1 MSRVDPTATAFW
13 RRQTPYMVSVDAI
26 WRDAAD
32 DHKVRAW
39 TRASID
45 SLREFSDG
53 GEYVNFPGL
62 AEDIDWSV
70 FNVAH
75 EDQRLAGWL
84 DGSETFRVANMHPKH
99 MVIEG
104 TLPQIVAR

>member
-62 AEDIDWSV
+62 AEDGEAQVRAGYGGNYERLKAIKRKYDPENL
-70 FNVAH
+70 FRYNV
-75 EDQRLAGWL
+75 
-84 DGSETFRVANMHPKH
+84 NIKP
-99 MVIEG
+99 
-104 TLPQIVAR
+104 